1 MRGPDKLSTDLVS
14 AVRSDM
20 HALCQMAPGEL
31 SGGGVV
37 VLCGVGGRAVA
48 VTGYNLWL
56 ITDNSLNS
64 GWVKIAGA
72 SLRVKLDYQ
81 LSTCLCQ

>member
-37 VLCGVGGRAVA
+37 VLCGVGERAVA
-48 VTGYNLWL
+48 VTGYNLRSPGCQMATWRAERWRGGGVVCCGGKSGSGHWL
-56 ITDNSLNS
+56 
-64 GWVKIAGA
+64 
-72 SLRVKLDYQ
+72 
-81 LSTCLCQ
+81 